1 MTNPRRATAA
11 ILLLLL
17 LASHASADA
26 DPRAEAGAPAQ
37 DAGALSPEAR
47 AGMAQALV
55 TRWRYYVERTYGVPA
70 DTWAERM
77 APALALADPTNLRE
91 AISRDTFEG
100 AMAAAGG
107 AGMRLSDA
115 KAIDALAAAESD
127 AGTLALGS
135 LAQDLVYTPIQPC
148 RIIDTRNTGF
158 GAIAANTSRSFIAIS
173 VPNYSNQGGSSTNC
187 GIQGVSASAVAIHL
201 TAVAPA
207 GAGYAT
213 VYPHGTPP
221 PLAASLNYA
230 GGDIVNNAVIVKI
243 PNPLSSNDMTI
254 YTFAASHFVA
264 DIVGYFAPPASTALQ
279 CISST
284 TLTRT
289 IFPLETYSLDA
300 HECFAGYTQVSVY
313 CNSNSPS
320 VRLVGQ
326 SHATRTCTF
335 SNVSSSLNGDV
346 RATST
351 CCRVPGR

>member
-1 MTNPRRATAA
+1 MTNASRATAA
-11 ILLLLL
+11 IVLLFLLS
-17 LASHASADA
+17 SHASADPV
-26 DPRAEAGAPAQ
+26 PRAQAGAPSP
-37 DAGALSPEAR
+37 DAGALTPEAHER
-47 AGMAQALV
+47 MAEALV

-70 DTWAERM
+70 DTWADRM
-77 APALALADPTNLRE
+77 APALALADPANLRE
-91 AISRDTFEG
+91 AMSRDTFEG

-115 KAIDALAAAESD
+115 KAIDILAASEDD

-148 RIIDTRNTGF
+148 RIIDTRNTAF

-207 GAGYAT
+207 GAGFAT
-213 VYPHGTPP
+213 VYPHGTPQ

-230 GGDIVNNAVIVKI
+230 GGDIINNAVIVKI

-264 DIVGYFAPPASTALQ
+264 DIVGYFAPPAATALQ
-279 CISST
+279 CLST
-284 TLTRT
+284 TSLSNK
-289 IFPLETYSLDA
+289 IFPLETYPIVA
-300 HECFAGYTQVSVY
+300 PACFAGYTQVSVY
-313 CNSNSPS
+313 CNSNSPD
-320 VRLVGQ
+320 VRLIGQ
-326 SHATRTCTF
+326 SQSTRTCTF
-335 SNVSSSLNGDV
+335 RNVSTTVDGDV

>member
-1 MTNPRRATAA
+1 MNNPSRATPA
-11 ILLLLL
+11 LLLLFL
-17 LASHASADA
+17 LSSQACADPA
-26 DPRAEAGAPAQ
+26 PRAEAGAHGL
-37 DAGALSPEAR
+37 DASALGPEAR
-47 AGMAQALV
+47 GRMAEALV
-55 TRWRYYVERTYGVPA
+55 TRWRHYVERTYGIPA

-77 APALALADPTNLRE
+77 APALALADATNLRE
-91 AISRDTFEG
+91 AMSRDTFEG

-115 KAIDALAAAESD
+115 KAIDALAAADDD

-187 GIQGVSASAVAIHL
+187 GIQGVSATAVAIHL

-207 GAGYAT
+207 GAGFAT
-213 VYPHGTPP
+213 VYPHGTPQ

-254 YTFAASHFVA
+254 YSFAASDFVA

-279 CISST
+279 CISTST
-284 TLTRT
+284 LWRR
-289 IFPLETYSLDA
+289 IFPLETYPIDGPA
-300 HECFAGYTQVSVY
+300 CFAGYTQVSVY
-313 CNSNSPS
+313 CDSDSPD
-320 VRLVGQ
+320 VRLIGQ
-326 SHATRTCTF
+326 RQATRTCTF
-335 SNVSSSLNGDV
+335 RNVSASVDGDV
-346 RATST
+346 RATTT

>member
-1 MTNPRRATAA
+1 MTNPSRATAA
-11 ILLLLL
+11 ILLLFLL
-17 LASHASADA
+17 SSHVA
-26 DPRAEAGAPAQ
+26 AEPAQ
-37 DAGALSPEAR
+37 RVDAGVPTPDAGALTPEAR
-47 AGMAQALV
+47 ERMAEALV

-70 DTWAERM
+70 DTWADRM

-91 AISRDTFEG
+91 AMSRDTFEG

-115 KAIDALAAAESD
+115 KAIDILAAAEDD

-148 RIIDTRNTGF
+148 RIIDTRSTAF

-207 GAGYAT
+207 GAGFAT
-213 VYPHGTPP
+213 VYPHGTPQ

-230 GGDIVNNAVIVKI
+230 GGDIVNNAMIVRI

-254 YTFAASHFVA
+254 YSFAASHFVA

-279 CISST
+279 CTFTTGVST
-284 TLTRT
+284 K
-289 IFPLETYSLDA
+289 IFPLENYSIEA
-300 HECFAGYTQVSVY
+300 PACSTGFTQVSVY
-313 CNSNSPS
+313 CNSSSPN
-320 VRLVGQ
+320 VRLIGQ
-326 SHATRTCTF
+326 GQANRTCNFT
-335 SNVSSSLNGDV
+335 NVSTTVDGDV
-346 RATST
+346 RATTT